1 MEQVFPYVVFTIGGI
16 LVKDTVVA
24 TWVMMAVWIILA
36 YLVSKRMS
44 LEPKGWQHLVEFGIE
59 ALEGLISRTIGRP
72 GEEFLTM
79 IGTMALF
86 VATANLLGLLPGLP
100 SPTSDINTPLALAVV
115 IFFAVHYYGIRQRG
129 LTGYIKHLAGPAV
142 VGLPLEILG
151 HVSRALSLS
160 LRLFGNMIAG
170 TVIVAVLY
178 QIIPL
183 IVPVLMLSFNLLI
196 GILQAFV
203 FTLLTIVYI
212 GQAVGPLDEEEQA

>member
-1 MEQVFPYVVFTIGGI
+1 MEQMFPYTVFTIGGI
-16 LVKDTVVA
+16 PVRDTVVA
-24 TWVMMAVWIILA
+24 TWVMMAVLAILA
-36 YLVSKRMS
+36 YLISRRMS
-44 LEPKGWQHLVEFGIE
+44 LKPKGWQHLVELGIE
-59 ALEGLISRTIGRP
+59 ALEGLILRTTGRP
-72 GEEFLTM
+72 GEEFLPM

-86 VATANLLGLLPGLP
+86 VAIANLLGLLPGLP

-115 IFFAVHYYGIRQRG
+115 VFFAVHYYGIRQQG
-129 LTGYIKHLAGPAV
+129 LMGYIKHLAGPV
-142 VGLPLEILG
+142 LVGLPLEILG
-151 HVSRALSLS
+151 HISRVLSLS

-183 IVPVLMLSFNLLI
+183 FVPAVMLLFNLLI

-212 GQAVGPLDEEEQA
+212 GQAVGPLDEEAGG